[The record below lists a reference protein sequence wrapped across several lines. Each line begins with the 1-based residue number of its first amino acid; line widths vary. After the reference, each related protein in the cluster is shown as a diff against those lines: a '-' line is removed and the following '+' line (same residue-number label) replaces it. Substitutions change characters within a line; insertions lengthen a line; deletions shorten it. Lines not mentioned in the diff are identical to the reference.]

1 MSPGRGRRSVAA
13 RAARWLGR
21 RLPTSRS
28 SLQWRV
34 LFLVGVGLAF
44 ILVAFSVSSL
54 LAVNESTDR
63 ALEERRALAK
73 TAAAN
78 VDYVLTQNL
87 RTLDGIGIAEGV
99 DLTDNNLEPEKEVL
113 HRTYFA
119 SIFGAGLY
127 LTDADG
133 RVIWTEPQSG
143 SPLGRDLTSY
153 PHIAE
158 ALTSGKPMVSGL
170 TDGVVSGLP
179 VASVVAPL
187 RGPSGETVGLVGGDI
202 DLTSTVLLDVIR
214 SSAPGQTGYAQLVDG
229 EGTILASTRPEQVLQ
244 RSDHDSRLAAFIA
257 KGESA
262 SGTCRD
268 CYEGETSRD
277 RRTEVMAFSPLAWAP
292 WGVVLRQ
299 EESEALAPAQHLK
312 ERAIWLGVPSFLLAL
327 LVAWTTVRS
336 ITRPVR
342 MLTSVAE
349 RIASGDLSQEVPD
362 LGKDEI
368 GQLALTFETMRVKL
382 GDSLESI
389 QASSRQLEN
398 RVRERTRELEAS
410 RDELRQVAAE
420 NAVLYEE
427 LKQKESLRGE
437 LLKKVIGAQEEER
450 RRIARELHDET
461 SQALTALAMGM
472 ETVTLGP
479 SLSKEQLQEKLSGL
493 KGLAVQTLD
502 EVHNLIYDLRPSILD
517 DLGLVAGLE
526 WYAENRLQP
535 LGLGVHVEVSGQ
547 ERRLPSEVETTLFRI
562 GQEAI
567 SNVARHAEASNV
579 LLTIHFNENA
589 VSLEVED
596 DGKGFAPAAESSAA
610 PNGWGL
616 MGMRERSALLKGEL
630 EIASEPG
637 RGTSVAVRV
646 PLEERIALHEEHTRP
661 HRR

>member
-1 MSPGRGRRSVAA
+1 M
-13 RAARWLGR
+13 
-21 RLPTSRS
+21 
-28 SLQWRV
+28 
-34 LFLVGVGLAF
+34 LFLVSIGLAS

-73 TAAAN
+73 TAADN
-78 VDYVLTQNL
+78 VEYMLTQNL
-87 RTLDGIGIAEGV
+87 RALDGVGVAEGV

-113 HRTYFA
+113 RRTYFA

-127 LTDADG
+127 LTDEHG
-133 RVIWTEPQSG
+133 RVIWMEPEQG
-143 SPLGRDLTSY
+143 SALGRDLTGY
-153 PHIAE
+153 PYIEA

-170 TDGVVSGLP
+170 TSGVVSGEP
-179 VASVVAPL
+179 VASVVTPL
-187 RGPSGETVGLVGGDI
+187 HNPSGETVGLVGGDI
-202 DLTSTVLLDVIR
+202 DLSGTVLLDAIR
-214 SSAPGQTGYAQLVDG
+214 SSVPGQTGYAQLVDS

-244 RSDHDSRLAAFIA
+244 RSDHDNRLAAFIA

-262 SGTCRD
+262 SGTCHD
-268 CYEGETSRD
+268 CHEDSSTRQRS
-277 RRTEVMAFSPLAWAP
+277 TEVMAFSPLAWAP

-327 LVAWTTVRS
+327 IVAWTTVRS
-336 ITRPVR
+336 ITRPVT

-368 GQLALTFETMRVKL
+368 GQLARTFETMRVKL

-389 QASSRQLEN
+389 QASSRELEN
-398 RVRERTRELEAS
+398 RVRERTQELESS

-472 ETVTLGP
+472 EAVTLAP
-479 SLSKEQLQEKLSGL
+479 SLSKEQLQEKLSRL
-493 KGLAVQTLD
+493 KSLVVQTLD

-535 LGLGVHVEVSGQ
+535 LGLRVAVEVSGQ
-547 ERRLPSEVETTLFRI
+547 ERRLPSEVETALFRI

-567 SNVARHAEASNV
+567 SNVARHAEASSV
-579 LLTIHFNENA
+579 VVTINFDADA

-596 DGKGFAPAAESSAA
+596 DGKGFSPVAEPSAA
-610 PNGWGL
+610 PTGWGL
-616 MGMRERSALLKGEL
+616 LGMHERAALLKGAL
-630 EIASEPG
+630 DIASEPG
-637 RGTSVAVRV
+637 RGTCVTVRV
-646 PLEERIALHEEHTRP
+646 PLDERTALHEEHSRP
-661 HRR
+661 NRR

>member
-1 MSPGRGRRSVAA
+1 MGPGRARRSVAA
-13 RAARWLGR
+13 RTIRALRR
-21 RLPTSRS
+21 RLAASRS

-34 LFLVGVGLAF
+34 LFLVGIGLAF
-44 ILVAFSVSSL
+44 ILGAFSVSSL

-63 ALEERRALAK
+63 ALEERRALAE
-73 TAAAN
+73 TAADT

-87 RTLDGIGIAEGV
+87 RALDGVGVAEGV
-99 DLTDNNLEPEKEVL
+99 DLTDSNLEPEKEVL

-119 SIFGAGLY
+119 SIFEAGIY
-127 LTDADG
+127 LTDEHG
-133 RVIWTEPQSG
+133 RVIWAEPQRG
-143 SPLGRDLTSY
+143 SPLGRDLSSY
-153 PHIAE
+153 PHIAA
-158 ALTSGKPMVSGL
+158 ALSLGKPTVSGL
-170 TDGVVSGLP
+170 TDGVISGLP
-179 VASVVAPL
+179 VASMVAPL
-187 RGPSGETVGLVGGDI
+187 HSASGGIVGLVGGDI
-202 DLTSTVLLDVIR
+202 DLTGAVLLDVIR
-214 SSAPGQTGYAQLVDG
+214 SSAPGRTGYAQLVDS
-229 EGTILASTRPEQVLQ
+229 EGAILASTHPDQVLQ
-244 RSDHDSRLAAFIA
+244 RTDPDSHLTGFIDR
-257 KGESA
+257 GESA
-262 SGTCRD
+262 SGIRNA
-268 CYEGETSRD
+268 
-277 RRTEVMAFSPLAWAP
+277 EVMAFAPLAWAP

-312 ERAIWLGVPSFLLAL
+312 DRAIWLGVPSFLLAL

-336 ITRPVR
+336 ITRPVTT
-342 MLTSVAE
+342 LTSVAE

-368 GQLALTFETMRVKL
+368 GQLARTFETMRVKL
-382 GDSLESI
+382 GDSMESI
-389 QASSRQLEN
+389 QAASRELED
-398 RVRERTRELEAS
+398 RVRARTRELEAS

-427 LKQKESLRGE
+427 LKQKERLRGE

-472 ETVTLGP
+472 ETVTLTP
-479 SLSKEQLQEKLSGL
+479 SLSREQLQQKLAGL
-493 KGLAVQTLD
+493 KGLAVKTLD

-535 LGLGVHVEVSGQ
+535 LGLGVRVEVSGR

-579 LLTIHFNENA
+579 LLTIHFNESA

-596 DGKGFAPAAESSAA
+596 DGKGFLPAADSSTAPA
-610 PNGWGL
+610 GWGL
-616 MGMRERSALLKGEL
+616 LGMRERTALLKGEL

-637 RGTSVAVRV
+637 RGTCVAVRV
-646 PLEERIALHEEHTRP
+646 PLDERKALHEEHTRA

>member
-1 MSPGRGRRSVAA
+1 
-13 RAARWLGR
+13 
-21 RLPTSRS
+21 
-28 SLQWRV
+28 
-34 LFLVGVGLAF
+34 LFLVGIGLAF
-44 ILVAFSVSSL
+44 ILGAFSVSSL

-63 ALEERRALAK
+63 ALEERRALAE
-73 TAAAN
+73 TAADT

-87 RTLDGIGIAEGV
+87 RALDGVGVAQGV
-99 DLTDNNLEPEKEVL
+99 DLRDNNLEPEKDVL
-113 HRTYFA
+113 HRTYFG
-119 SIFGAGLY
+119 SIFEAGIF
-127 LTDADG
+127 LTDEHG
-133 RVIWTEPQSG
+133 RVIWAEPQSDAA
-143 SPLGRDLTSY
+143 LGRDLAGY
-153 PHIAE
+153 PYIAE
-158 ALTSGKPMVSGL
+158 ALSVGKPTVSGL
-170 TDGVVSGLP
+170 TDGVISGLP
-179 VASVVAPL
+179 VASMVAPL
-187 RGPSGETVGLVGGDI
+187 HSPDGAIVGLVGGDI
-202 DLTSTVLLDVIR
+202 DLAGTVLLDVIG
-214 SSAPGQTGYAQLVDG
+214 SSAPGQTGYAQLVDS

-244 RSDHDSRLAAFIA
+244 KSDHDSRLAAFIA
-257 KGESA
+257 AGKSA
-262 SGTCRD
+262 SGTCHD
-268 CYEGETSRD
+268 CDESDGSSD
-277 RRTEVMAFSPLAWAP
+277 RHTEVMAFAPLAWAP

-327 LVAWTTVRS
+327 LVAWITVRS
-336 ITRPVR
+336 ITRPVTT
-342 MLTSVAE
+342 LTSVAE

-368 GQLALTFETMRVKL
+368 GQLAKTFETMRVKL

-389 QASSRQLEN
+389 QASSRELED

-461 SQALTALAMGM
+461 SQALTALVMGM

-479 SLSKEQLQEKLSGL
+479 SLSKEQLQQKLAAL
-493 KGLAVQTLD
+493 KSLTVQTLD

-535 LGLGVHVEVSGQ
+535 LGLGVRVEVSGR

-567 SNVARHAEASNV
+567 SNIARHAEASNV
-579 LLTIHFNENA
+579 LLTIHFNESR

-596 DGKGFAPAAESSAA
+596 DGKGFVPIPDSSTAPA
-610 PNGWGL
+610 GWGL
-616 MGMRERSALLKGEL
+616 LGMRERSQLLKGEL
-630 EIASEPG
+630 EVASEPG
-637 RGTSVAVRV
+637 RGTCIAVRV
-646 PLEERIALHEEHTRP
+646 PLDERTALHEEHTRA
-661 HRR
+661 HR

>member
-1 MSPGRGRRSVAA
+1 
-13 RAARWLGR
+13 
-21 RLPTSRS
+21 
-28 SLQWRV
+28 
-34 LFLVGVGLAF
+34 
-44 ILVAFSVSSL
+44 
-54 LAVNESTDR
+54 
-63 ALEERRALAK
+63 
-73 TAAAN
+73 
-78 VDYVLTQNL
+78 
-87 RTLDGIGIAEGV
+87 
-99 DLTDNNLEPEKEVL
+99 
-113 HRTYFA
+113 
-119 SIFGAGLY
+119 
-127 LTDADG
+127 
-133 RVIWTEPQSG
+133 
-143 SPLGRDLTSY
+143 
-153 PHIAE
+153 
-158 ALTSGKPMVSGL
+158 
-170 TDGVVSGLP
+170 
-179 VASVVAPL
+179 
-187 RGPSGETVGLVGGDI
+187 
-202 DLTSTVLLDVIR
+202 
-214 SSAPGQTGYAQLVDG
+214 
-229 EGTILASTRPEQVLQ
+229 
-244 RSDHDSRLAAFIA
+244 
-257 KGESA
+257 
-262 SGTCRD
+262 
-268 CYEGETSRD
+268 
-277 RRTEVMAFSPLAWAP
+277 
-292 WGVVLRQ
+292 
-299 EESEALAPAQHLK
+299 
-312 ERAIWLGVPSFLLAL
+312 
-327 LVAWTTVRS
+327 VRS
-336 ITRPVR
+336 ITRPVS

-368 GQLALTFETMRVKL
+368 GQLARTFETMRVKL

-389 QASSRQLEN
+389 QASSRELEK

-596 DGKGFAPAAESSAA
+596 DGKGFAPAAESSTA
-610 PNGWGL
+610 PSGWGL
-616 MGMRERSALLKGEL
+616 LGMRERSALLKGEL

-646 PLEERIALHEEHTRP
+646 PLEERTALHEEHTRP

>member
-1 MSPGRGRRSVAA
+1 
-13 RAARWLGR
+13 
-21 RLPTSRS
+21 
-28 SLQWRV
+28 
-34 LFLVGVGLAF
+34 VGIGLAF
-44 ILVAFSVSSL
+44 ILGAFSVSSL

-63 ALEERRALAK
+63 ALEERRALAE
-73 TAAAN
+73 TAADT

-87 RTLDGIGIAEGV
+87 RALDGVGVAQGV
-99 DLTDNNLEPEKEVL
+99 DVRDNDLEPEKDVL

-119 SIFGAGLY
+119 SIFEAGTF
-127 LTDADG
+127 LTDEHG
-133 RVIWTEPQSG
+133 LVIWAEPQSDAA
-143 SPLGRDLTSY
+143 LGRDLAGY
-153 PHIAE
+153 PYIAE
-158 ALTSGKPMVSGL
+158 ALSVGKPTVSGL

-179 VASVVAPL
+179 VASMVAPL
-187 RGPSGETVGLVGGDI
+187 HSPDGVIVGLVGGDI
-202 DLTSTVLLDVIR
+202 DLRGTVLLDVIR
-214 SSAPGQTGYAQLVDG
+214 SSAPGQTGYAQLVDS

-244 RSDHDSRLAAFIA
+244 KSDHDSRLAAFIA
-257 KGESA
+257 AGESA
-262 SGTCRD
+262 SGTCHD
-268 CYEGETSRD
+268 CHESAGSSD
-277 RRTEVMAFSPLAWAP
+277 RHTEVMAFAPLAWAP

-327 LVAWTTVRS
+327 LVAWITVRS
-336 ITRPVR
+336 ITRPVTT
-342 MLTSVAE
+342 LTSVAE

-368 GQLALTFETMRVKL
+368 GQLARTFETMRVKL

-389 QASSRQLEN
+389 QASSRELED

-461 SQALTALAMGM
+461 SQALTALVMGM
-472 ETVTLGP
+472 ETVTLAP
-479 SLSKEQLQEKLSGL
+479 SLSKEQLQQKLAAL
-493 KGLAVQTLD
+493 KSLTVQTLD

-535 LGLGVHVEVSGQ
+535 LGLGVRVEVSGR

-579 LLTIHFNENA
+579 LLTIHFNEST

-596 DGKGFAPAAESSAA
+596 DGKGFVPVPDSSTAPA
-610 PNGWGL
+610 GWGL
-616 MGMRERSALLKGEL
+616 LGMRERSALLKGEL
-630 EIASEPG
+630 EIASAPG
-637 RGTSVAVRV
+637 RGTCVVVRV
-646 PLEERIALHEEHTRP
+646 PVDERVALHEEHTRA
-661 HRR
+661 HR